1 MWKDNACW
9 PIHSSSKA
17 KEVFTLSEDDPEV
30 KSKVAL
36 VINTE
41 KTFASLAS
49 HLEYFSDYHQAKKA
63 VAFCFLYTQK
73 LKERMKSRKPACL
86 EKLSLKKTETRG
98 ISQVASTKEVTSQSQ
113 FITVQQCRKQ
123 R

>member
-1 MWKDNACW
+1 M
-9 PIHSSSKA
+9 
-17 KEVFTLSEDDPEV
+17 FTLSEDDPEV

-86 EKLSLKKTETRG
+86 EKLSLKTETRG
-98 ISQVASTKEVTSQSQ
+98 ISQVASTKEFTSQSQ
-113 FITVQQCRKQ
+113 FITVQQCSKQ